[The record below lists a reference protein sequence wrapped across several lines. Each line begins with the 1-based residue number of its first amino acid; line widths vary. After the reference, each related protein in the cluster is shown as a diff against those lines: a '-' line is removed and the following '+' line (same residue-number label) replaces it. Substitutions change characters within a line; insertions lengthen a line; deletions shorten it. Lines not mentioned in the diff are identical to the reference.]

1 MEKGTASIFE
11 AFSLSGQD
19 KKECAEIFEGAR
31 AKKVEMRLKEPGP
44 RDRKSIIAA
53 VHQVLGFLRDPVF
66 VRFPDR
72 IGLYAKAFA
81 LQAKYFSV
89 NERFGQKRE
98 NVRDI
103 GNGHR
108 LF

>member
-31 AKKVEMRLKEPGP
+31 AKKIEMRLKEPGP
-44 RDRKSIIAA
+44 RDWKSIIAA
-53 VHQVLGFLRDPVF
+53 VYQVLGFLRDPIF

-72 IGLYAKAFA
+72 IGFYLKTLA

-89 NERFGQKRE
+89 NERFGQKRK

-103 GNGHR
+103 GNGLG